1 MPNDLHSIIKRSLM
15 DAPLFVE
22 NASGL
27 RLRTYQVEVARSI
40 VRSVIHDLGLSFVVM
55 FPRQSGKNELQAQI
69 ETYLLTLLSQTPA
82 EIVKISPT
90 WKPQSLNAMR
100 RLERVLQKNVL
111 TRALWRKEAGYI
123 FRIGQARI
131 FFLSGAPEANIV
143 GATASTLLQID
154 EAQDVRLD
162 KFDKDIAPMAAST
175 NATRVF
181 WGTAWS
187 SNTLL
192 ARELRSAQEQQDAD
206 GIRRVFRITAG
217 DVAAEV
223 PAYGQF
229 VSGQVARLG
238 RAHPMV
244 KTQFFCE
251 EIDAEGSL
259 FTPQRIA
266 LMQGSHEPI
275 RAAGELVKAPAQP
288 VAFLLDIAGV
298 DENAA
303 APDRAL
309 ANPRRDSSALTI
321 VQVDLTTC
329 TDPLTAAPTYRVLCR
344 FLWTGASQPEQ
355 YAALRALAE
364 EWQPVKIVVD
374 ATGTGAGMAGFLERA
389 FPRRVI
395 PFTFTA
401 ASKSQLAWDF
411 LAIIDAGRWKE
422 PALVRQAHHGAN
434 STNPALTALFFKQLA
449 HVQYEIL
456 PGPAKTIR
464 WSVPEGTRDTAS
476 GELVHDDLVMGSA
489 LAAVLEEL
497 PWAVPGQA
505 LILSSQDPLKELDR
519 GF

>member
-1 MPNDLHSIIKRSLM
+1 MPNDILSVIKRSLL
-15 DAPLFVE
+15 DAPLFAE

-27 RLRTYQVEVARSI
+27 KLRQYQVQVARS
-40 VRSVIHDLGLSFVVM
+40 VVQSVIQEKGLSFVVM

-69 ETYLLTLLSQTPA
+69 ETYLLTLLSQFPA

-111 TRALWRKEAGYI
+111 TRSLWSKESGYI

-143 GATASTLLQID
+143 GATASTLLQVD
-154 EAQDVRLD
+154 EAQDVQID

-175 NATRVF
+175 NATRIF

-192 ARELRSAQEQQDAD
+192 ARELRAALAMQAQD
-206 GIRRVFRITAG
+206 GIRRVFRITAD

-229 VSGQVARLG
+229 VAGQIAQLG
-238 RAHPMV
+238 RSHPMV
-244 KTQFFCE
+244 KTQFFSE

-266 LMQGSHEPI
+266 LMQGTHQCASSPNFCEIREP
-275 RAAGELVKAPAQP
+275 AGPGWF
-288 VAFLLDIAGV
+288 AFLLDVAGV
-298 DENAA
+298 DEEMAA
-303 APDRAL
+303 GGDAL
-309 ANPRRDSSALTI
+309 ANPRRDSTALTI
-321 VQVDLTTC
+321 VQIDLSTLA
-329 TDPLTAAPTYRVLCR
+329 DPLIAAPTYRTLFR
-344 FLWTGASQPEQ
+344 YLWTGAPQPRL
-355 YAALRALAE
+355 YSAIRSLAE
-364 EWQPVKIVVD
+364 DWNPAKIVVD
-374 ATGTGAGMAGFLERA
+374 ATGIGAGLAGFLDRT
-389 FPRRVI
+389 FPGRVI

-401 ASKSQLAWDF
+401 PGKSRLAWDF

-422 PALVRQAHHGAN
+422 PAPTPQDP
-434 STNPALTALFFKQLA
+434 TLTALFFKQLSFI
-449 HVQYEIL
+449 QYQIL

-464 WSVPEGTRDTAS
+464 WSVPENTRDPQS
-476 GELVHDDLVMGSA
+476 GEPVHDDLVMSSA
-489 LAAVLEEL
+489 LSAVLDAL
-497 PWAVPGQA
+497 PWP
-505 LILSSQDPLKELDR
+505 SPSQSVIIPSPDPLKELDR